1 MAPKSPTGK
10 TGSPPGKGAG
20 LPLKAAQ
27 AAEQM
32 RKPTARLGDDASPSQ
47 RGGPPSQRGSGSKRG
62 NKPKTAPAKGAKK
75 DGKSLP
81 AVEEETK
88 PAAKKPEDVGGKV
101 VKTASGQ
108 TKKIEFLTEEL
119 MCVCH

>member
-10 TGSPPGKGAG
+10 TGTPPGKAAG
-20 LPLKAAQ
+20 LPLKATQ

-32 RKPTARLGDDASPSQ
+32 RKPTARLGDEASPSQ
-47 RGGPPSQRGSGSKRG
+47 RGGSPSQRGQGSKRG
-62 NKPKTAPAKGAKK
+62 NRPKTNQAKGGKK
-75 DGKSLP
+75 DGKALP
-81 AVEEETK
+81 AVEEEPK
-88 PAAKKPEDVGGKV
+88 AAAQKQAKVDEGGKV

-119 MCVCH
+119 M